1 MQYVGRRSIED
12 HWPEPV
18 FHSQKASSL
27 PDAAAIAQP
36 DRGLTLPEVAAKVD
50 TPAEAAPV
58 QEPIKNAAPANA
70 RPVPPKPTPAQ
81 EARSTALR
89 SQAADYRSSLGRAEP
104 ARAGHRQ
111 ASGEAGARLHAR
123 RGPDHR
129 GASDQ
134 RQQDR
139 GCRTAAGGAGLH
151 GAGAVE
157 GVPVHRSAGKERQ
170 TLDGWLAAAPGCAA
184 VPEGH
189 RGMSRF
195 SDAIK
200 AGREGR
206 VQSRQLFDRSPT
218 VWWSV
223 RDLFRNVRS
232 SGIHQKSSDGVIAFR
247 DCNRRSV
254 RKAEQTPVICLGCH
268 SDNLSDRN
276 RNGIA
281 GTVAAKLVKFDEAH
295 FHRSSLSR
303 RKTVCHAN
311 KMHKDLVSAA

>member
-1 MQYVGRRSIED
+1 
-12 HWPEPV
+12 
-18 FHSQKASSL
+18 
-27 PDAAAIAQP
+27 
-36 DRGLTLPEVAAKVD
+36 
-50 TPAEAAPV
+50 
-58 QEPIKNAAPANA
+58 
-70 RPVPPKPTPAQ
+70 
-81 EARSTALR
+81 
-89 SQAADYRSSLGRAEP
+89 
-104 ARAGHRQ
+104 
-111 ASGEAGARLHAR
+111 
-123 RGPDHR
+123 
-129 GASDQ
+129 
-134 RQQDR
+134 
-139 GCRTAAGGAGLH
+139 
-151 GAGAVE
+151 
-157 GVPVHRSAGKERQ
+157 
-170 TLDGWLAAAPGCAA
+170 
-184 VPEGH
+184 
-189 RGMSRF
+189 MSRF